1 MPRLPQ
7 LCSRVLVI
15 SLATV
20 TSVTCLDAAIH
31 ASGAGRK
38 AKADAEVGERSEG
51 PTKVAKIAAGLI
63 SVSISVSASE
73 EETTAQMKAANA
85 QAEAA
90 QVQAAK
96 AQMGAAQTQVRAQ
109 AQTRLNA
116 ASSAVTAG
124 AKTMAPASTGQVSP
138 PGPW

>member
-20 TSVTCLDAAIH
+20 TGVTCLDAAIH
-31 ASGAGRK
+31 ASGAGRR
-38 AKADAEVGERSEG
+38 AKADAQIGERSEG
-51 PTKVAKIAAGLI
+51 PTKLAKIAAGLI
-63 SVSISVSASE
+63 SASMSVPAADE
-73 EETTAQMKAANA
+73 EAAAQTKAA

-90 QVQAAK
+90 EEQAAQ
-96 AQMGAAQTQVRAQ
+96 AQMGAAQAQIHAQ
-109 AQTRLNA
+109 AQTLLNA
-116 ASSAVTAG
+116 ASSTVTAG
-124 AKTMAPASTGQVSP
+124 AQTMESAWSGRVSP